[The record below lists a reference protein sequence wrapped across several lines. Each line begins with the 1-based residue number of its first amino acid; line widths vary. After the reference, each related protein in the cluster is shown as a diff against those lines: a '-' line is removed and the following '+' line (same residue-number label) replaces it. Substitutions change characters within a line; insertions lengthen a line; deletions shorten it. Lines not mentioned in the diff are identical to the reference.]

1 MVPLKYLSN
10 FWRFLEMPSINCETW
25 PEKCIIVIRDY
36 GNREP
41 KFTIT
46 DTKLYVKVV
55 TLSA

>member
-1 MVPLKYLSN
+1 
-10 FWRFLEMPSINCETW
+10 MPSINCETW
-25 PEKCIIVIRDY
+25 PEKCIIVTRDY